1 MHSVKWK
8 PIKGYEGSY
17 EISENGEVK
26 SCSRV
31 LKNGSKGNHLSK
43 EIFLKQKVQ
52 NGYYTVT
59 LYKNNKAKH
68 HYVHRLVA
76 AAFIENSLNKEFV
89 NHKNGKK
96 LINNV
101 ENLNWANQKENTDHA
116 VKTGLISKFYISRD
130 QLNNLYVAEKK
141 SITCIAKLCGV
152 SPSTI
157 SNRLELY
164 GIRKRSL
171 SEQSKLREY

>member
-1 MHSVKWK
+1 M
-8 PIKGYEGSY
+8 
-17 EISENGEVK
+17 
-26 SCSRV
+26 
-31 LKNGSKGNHLSK
+31 
-43 EIFLKQKVQ
+43 
-52 NGYYTVT
+52 T

-76 AAFIENSLNKEFV
+76 TAFIENSLNKEFV

-101 ENLNWANQKENTDHA
+101 ENLNWANQNENTDHA

-141 SITCIAKLCGV
+141 SATCIAKLCGV
-152 SPSTI
+152 SLSTI
-157 SNRLELY
+157 SNRLDLY
-164 GIRKRSL
+164 GIKKRSI
-171 SEQSKLREY
+171 SEQAKLRKY